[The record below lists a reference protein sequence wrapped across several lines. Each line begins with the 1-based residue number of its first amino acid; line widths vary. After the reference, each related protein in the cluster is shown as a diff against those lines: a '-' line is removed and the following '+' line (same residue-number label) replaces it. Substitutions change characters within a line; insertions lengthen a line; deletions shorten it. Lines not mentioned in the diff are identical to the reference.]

1 MKTNLLKFIVL
12 FLSVIALT
20 SCGGN
25 KGDKN
30 SGVAGEDTL
39 AVEQPTV
46 ETPKPQK
53 HATVQLEE
61 EIMGLVVDKKYNEA
75 VDLMLKHGD
84 MTNLDVSQVKQAAPF
99 FVQIVK
105 GSYGKNGGLSEFEI
119 IEPEVGEDTKK
130 ITLVKNETFADG
142 TTKTQKIR
150 YTLIKEEWKREVA
163 VDNKKI

>member
-1 MKTNLLKFIVL
+1 MKTKFIML
-12 FLSVIALT
+12 FFFATMIV

-30 SGVAGEDTL
+30 IENNGADSL
-39 AVEQPTV
+39 AVEEQPV
-46 ETPKPQK
+46 EAPKPQK
-53 HATVQLEE
+53 HRTVEIEE
-61 EIMGLVVDKKYNEA
+61 EIMGLVVEKKYNEA

-105 GSYGKNGGLSEFEI
+105 GSYGKNGGLSKFEI
-119 IEPEVGEDTKK
+119 EEPKVGEDTKK

-142 TTKTQKIR
+142 TTKVQKIR
-150 YTLIKEEWKREVA
+150 YTLIKDEWKREVA
-163 VDNKKI
+163 VDNKKR